1 MSEPLMISML
11 TNIQSDVTDLRRK
24 IDDMLRIEGEHKMT
38 QSTVN
43 RLEGDLEALEKRLKL
58 MEDKGPVT
66 GLATKIILGLCG
78 LVLVSVMIAL
88 FALVVRGP
96 VFVQPTGHVVP
107 TTYNAER

>member
-38 QSTVN
+38 QQTVH
-43 RLEGDLEALEKRLKL
+43 RLEGEITSLEGRIKT

-66 GLATKIILGLCG
+66 GLATKIILGMCG
-78 LVLVSVMIAL
+78 VLIFSVMIAL

-96 VFVQPTGHVVP
+96 QVEQHGHLAPTSYE
-107 TTYNAER
+107 TER